1 MKRSLLALLCTA
13 LAASSVHNTECSFE
27 AIQSDLRSPEYVSDV
42 LGGNFDYF
50 IQLLEHGKTTNQS
63 RAYTR
68 SVVKL
73 FSNLLK
79 GTQWVNAYA
88 FSDLLTQLPDLI
100 KDNFVLYRTNIILR
114 NVALTD
120 ADTLDRFNAS
130 VTTLLYTKFNNE
142 YDSFRKDP
150 AAFLD
155 EITYQII
162 EIAQEEVTIEQLR
175 QNLIRFLEIAIGKL
189 VWSPK
194 DEIKTW
200 HSVKKIALQL
210 ANLMESNILDDT
222 NDLDDL
228 YWSLIHRYCFL
239 LDINAT
245 EMPVSFYE
253 EIQQDLIAQ
262 QPLLVSLEEQEEFIE
277 RKAECLIR
285 TLARSKAKR
294 SAFDR
299 GILISR

>member
-13 LAASSVHNTECSFE
+13 LIASSVHNTECSFE
-27 AIQSDLRSPEYVSDV
+27 AIQSDLRSPEYVSDI

-50 IQLLEHGKTTNQS
+50 IQLLAHGKATNQS
-63 RAYTR
+63 RSYTR

-88 FSDLLTQLPDLI
+88 FSDMLTQLPDLI
-100 KDNFVLYRTNIILR
+100 KDHFVLYRTNIILR
-114 NVALTD
+114 NAALAD

-130 VTTLLYTKFNNE
+130 VSTLLYTKFNNE
-142 YDSFRKDP
+142 YDSFRRDP

-162 EIAQEEVTIEQLR
+162 EIAEEEVTIEQLR
-175 QNLIRFLEIAIGKL
+175 QNVIRFLETAIGKL

-200 HSVKKIALQL
+200 QSVKKIALQL
-210 ANLMESNILDDT
+210 ANLMENNIIDDI

-262 QPLLVSLEEQEEFIE
+262 QPLLVTLEEQEEFIE
-277 RKAECLIR
+277 RKAECLVR
-285 TLARSKAKR
+285 VLARSKAKR
-294 SAFDR
+294 AAFDR
-299 GILISR
+299 GILMAR